1 MLMQG
6 RDRLR
11 KLADELRT
19 HGTFVGFG
27 GSENRD
33 PLMHEAAEAMESA
46 ADTIWDLHKKLVAA
60 NAEVRNERVENNKM
74 MDLVAQMY
82 RDMQG
87 VLDMSSDTV
96 WVDRIGTLRD
106 RMDRHMQAMAELGI
120 PPMDYEDRMQEMGI
134 EA

>member
-1 MLMQG
+1 MQG

-11 KLADELRT
+11 KLAEELRT

-27 GSENRD
+27 GSENLD
-33 PLMHEAAEAMESA
+33 PLMHEVAEAMESA

-60 NAEVRNERVENNKM
+60 NAEVRKERVENNKM

-87 VLDMSSDTV
+87 VLDMSTDTV
-96 WVDRIGTLRD
+96 FVDSISTLRD
-106 RMDRHMQAMAELGI
+106 KMDWYMRVMAELGM
-120 PPMDYEDRMQEMGI
+120 PPMDYGNRMRELGM
-134 EA
+134 EVER